1 MAQETAQIKI
11 DFVDMENQSYPAKR
25 VVISNGETI
34 MEFHNITG
42 LQESIP
48 VNSSLKVVWNS
59 AEYDTM
65 EQIPLRLS
73 PGQNYNFKF
82 YCLDRAEVVQQARPY
97 ILFEEEGS
105 NPNLEWQWD
114 ENNKRLTAQVQSVEG
129 KMVEVVSWVDVKLS
143 DRPNSALIAS
153 SSNATIDTWSACIP
167 PNINIDGSFGVADGN
182 LEHEFTTI
190 EDTKQLVGIRKATYN
205 EHIVDTFDKEPFKS
219 ILKNLNGEVIDSN
232 LYWPQYAVDAGYY
245 HIKADGLPSEFAEIE
260 LPLKI
265 ELDKV
270 GIFEL
275 YPPKLSEVGSFQFL
289 ITGEY
294 YHTRAQVTSVI
305 HDSDQRQILAYT
317 NANGDMLYS
326 NGYFGAFIL
335 PMDANVNS
343 VSYTDTN
350 GDSHILN
357 ENEDYIIQELSE
369 FLVCNIRI
377 PLNSVRVSINY

>member
-1 MAQETAQIKI
+1 
-11 DFVDMENQSYPAKR
+11 
-25 VVISNGETI
+25 

-42 LQESIP
+42 LEESIP

-59 AEYDTM
+59 ADYDTM
-65 EQIPLRLS
+65 EQIPLSLS

-82 YCLDRAEVVQQARPY
+82 YCLDRAEVVQHARPY
-97 ILFEEEGS
+97 ILLEEEGS
-105 NPNLEWQWD
+105 NPSLEWQWD
-114 ENNKRLTAQVQSVEG
+114 ENNKKLTAQVQSVEG

-219 ILKNLNGEVIDSN
+219 ILKNLSGEVIDSN

-275 YPPKLSEVGSFQFL
+275 YPPKLSEVGTFQFL

-317 NANGDMLYS
+317 NANGDTLYS

-335 PMDANVNS
+335 PIDANVNS

-357 ENEDYIIQELSE
+357 ENEDYIIQELGE